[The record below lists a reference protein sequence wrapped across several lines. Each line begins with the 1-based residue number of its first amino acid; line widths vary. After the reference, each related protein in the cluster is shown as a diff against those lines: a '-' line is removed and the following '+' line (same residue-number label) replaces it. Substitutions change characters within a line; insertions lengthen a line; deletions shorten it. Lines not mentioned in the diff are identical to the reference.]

1 MVNNMIVLSLIN
13 KLLFIYFITVI
24 ISLILFY
31 HYFLN
36 FKIMNDN
43 NINHY
48 RNNDLN
54 DYLLY
59 EDKSKNTKLP
69 FFVRFRNNI
78 SFNFNLL
85 KSKLN
90 NALDYCIGRIKNTI
104 RKYKYRKINEE
115 DYNLN
120 IFGEYEDDNYN
131 MNSNYSNN
139 TFNNF
144 NNDFSEGYDSYDI
157 EINKNNKPYFNY
169 EINET
174 NISNSNNMDIKNIP
188 NLVRKSNMKNSLD
201 IDLTSTI
208 NTDEIY
214 KNNNLNFS
222 VTRIDTDSSDELS
235 LDDSLI

>member
-13 KLLFIYFITVI
+13 KLLFIYFVTVI

-36 FKIMNDN
+36 FKIMENDTN
-43 NINHY
+43 Y
-48 RNNDLN
+48 GRNNDLN
-54 DYLLY
+54 NYLLY
-59 EDKSKNTKLP
+59 EDKSKNNKLP

-90 NALDYCIGRIKNTI
+90 NAFDYCVGRIKNTI
-104 RKYKYRKINEE
+104 RRYKYRKINEE

-139 TFNNF
+139 TFNSF

-157 EINKNNKPYFNY
+157 EINKNKKPYFNY

-174 NISNSNNMDIKNIP
+174 NISNSNNMNIKNIP
-188 NLVRKSNMKNSLD
+188 KLQKKSNMKNSLD

-208 NTDEIY
+208 NTDELY
-214 KNNNLNFS
+214 KDNNLKFS
-222 VTRIDTDSSDELS
+222 ITRIDSNSSDELS
-235 LDDSLI
+235 LDNSLV

>member
-36 FKIMNDN
+36 FKTMDEN
-43 NINHY
+43 NINY
-48 RNNDLN
+48 DRNIDLN
-54 DYLLY
+54 HYLLY
-59 EDKSKNTKLP
+59 ENKSKNTKMS

-90 NALDYCIGRIKNTI
+90 NAFDYCIGRIKNTI
-104 RKYKYRKINEE
+104 RKYKYRKINEDND

-120 IFGEYEDDNYN
+120 IYGEDEDDNYN
-131 MNSNYSNN
+131 IN
-139 TFNNF
+139 NNF
-144 NNDFSEGYDSYDI
+144 SSISEGYDSYDSSFS
-157 EINKNNKPYFNY
+157 KNSVPYFRY
-169 EINET
+169 
-174 NISNSNNMDIKNIP
+174 NIDNSDNLNNSNIP

-208 NTDEIY
+208 NTDELY
-214 KNNNLNFS
+214 KNNDLKFS
-222 VTRIDTDSSDELS
+222 VTRIDSDSSDELS
-235 LDDSLI
+235 LENSLI

>member
-1 MVNNMIVLSLIN
+1 MIVLSLIN
-13 KLLFIYFITVI
+13 KLLFIYFISVI

-36 FKIMNDN
+36 FKVMDDNDIN
-43 NINHY
+43 YDRNI
-48 RNNDLN
+48 DLN
-54 DYLLY
+54 HYLLY

-90 NALDYCIGRIKNTI
+90 NAFDYCIGRIKNTI

-115 DYNLN
+115 DDYNLN
-120 IFGEYEDDNYN
+120 IYGEDDNYN
-131 MNSNYSNN
+131 MN
-139 TFNNF
+139 NNF
-144 NNDFSEGYDSYDI
+144 SNSISEGYDSYDSSFS
-157 EINKNNKPYFNY
+157 KNSVPYFRY
-169 EINET
+169 
-174 NISNSNNMDIKNIP
+174 NIDNSDNLNNSNIQ

-208 NTDEIY
+208 NTDELY
-214 KNNNLNFS
+214 KNNDLKFS
-222 VTRIDTDSSDELS
+222 VTRIDSDSSDELS
-235 LDDSLI
+235 LDNSLI